1 MAGLKRSRILRFA
14 VGLLLAGLLLAL
26 PGPIARAQD
35 YNLTVDRN
43 LAWVYIQEDGSIDIV
58 YKITFTCDPGAHPID
73 IVDIGLPNQY
83 YDLSTATATI
93 DDLPVTS
100 IRKSERL
107 DNGVEVHLGSD
118 EIMPGETG
126 TVGLE
131 INNPHMVYQD
141 SEDRDYASARFSP
154 TWFGSEFTHGT
165 TDLHVTMYFPPG
177 VQPEETRYIEQ
188 FTQADMVGDRP
199 VMTWI
204 VETAQPDQ
212 QYTFGVSFPRRYVQ
226 KVYVQPGEQVPGASP
241 RPTVALTRKPTS
253 GSATDSGEFVCDA
266 ALCLGSIFF
275 SIVGGGTA
283 AVKSRRKRMDY
294 MPPLMSVEG
303 MGVKRGLTA
312 VEAAVLLEAPLNKV
326 LTMILFGLMK
336 KQAVR
341 LTSERGLARV
351 CPNCHTENPLDVI
364 LCTECGMSLTRLPEA
379 LETQTRFRVAESLPE
394 GLYPYENDF
403 LAAISEDGT
412 LKDKQLTTAMT
423 SLIQSVN
430 QKMKGF
436 HAKDTIAYYRDIVAR
451 AWKQVE
457 AADTPELVDQNLEWM
472 MADEAFEQKMSDTF
486 GEEPMPMPIW
496 WWADSGA
503 PAMPAAAPP
512 TPGQAAPLA
521 EVPQAAP
528 GSQFA
533 NSVVNRIEGISNTL
547 VRDVSAL
554 TAGVAEVT
562 HPAVAEKG
570 SGLESRGGG
579 FSCACACAC
588 AGCACAC
595 AGGGR

>member
-1 MAGLKRSRILRFA
+1 
-14 VGLLLAGLLLAL
+14 
-26 PGPIARAQD
+26 
-35 YNLTVDRN
+35 
-43 LAWVYIQEDGSIDIV
+43 
-58 YKITFTCDPGAHPID
+58 
-73 IVDIGLPNQY
+73 
-83 YDLSTATATI
+83 
-93 DDLPVTS
+93 
-100 IRKSERL
+100 
-107 DNGVEVHLGSD
+107 
-118 EIMPGETG
+118 
-126 TVGLE
+126 
-131 INNPHMVYQD
+131 
-141 SEDRDYASARFSP
+141 
-154 TWFGSEFTHGT
+154 
-165 TDLHVTMYFPPG
+165 
-177 VQPEETRYIEQ
+177 
-188 FTQADMVGDRP
+188 
-199 VMTWI
+199 
-204 VETAQPDQ
+204 
-212 QYTFGVSFPRRYVQ
+212 
-226 KVYVQPGEQVPGASP
+226 
-241 RPTVALTRKPTS
+241 
-253 GSATDSGEFVCDA
+253 
-266 ALCLGSIFF
+266 
-275 SIVGGGTA
+275 
-283 AVKSRRKRMDY
+283 
-294 MPPLMSVEG
+294 

>member
-1 MAGLKRSRILRFA
+1 MAGLKRSRILRLTA
-14 VGLLLAGLLLAL
+14 ALLLAGLLLAL

-35 YNLTVDRN
+35 YGFTVDRN
-43 LAWVYIQEDGSIDIV
+43 LAWVYIQEDGSVDIV
-58 YKITFTCDPGAHPID
+58 YRITFTCDSGAHPID

-83 YDLSTATATI
+83 YDLTTATATI
-93 DDLPVTS
+93 DDLPVAS
-100 IRKSERL
+100 IRKSEWL
-107 DNGVEVHLGSD
+107 DNGVEVHLGS
-118 EIMPGETG
+118 EKIMPGETG
-126 TVGLE
+126 RVRLE
-131 INNPHMVYQD
+131 ITNPHMVYQD
-141 SEDRDYASARFSP
+141 SEDAGYASVLFSP
-154 TWFGSEFTHGT
+154 NWFGSEFTHGT
-165 TDLHVTMYFPPG
+165 TDLRVTMYFPPG
-177 VQPEETRYIEQ
+177 VRPEETRYLEQ
-188 FTQADMVGDRP
+188 FTQADMVSGRP

-204 VETAQPDQ
+204 VEAAQPDR

-241 RPTVALTRKPTS
+241 RPTVAPARKPTS
-253 GSATDSGEFVCDA
+253 GSTTDSGEFVCDA

-303 MGVKRGLTA
+303 MGIKRGLTA

-326 LTMILFGLMK
+326 LTMILFGLVK

-341 LTSERGLARV
+341 VTSERGLARV
-351 CPNCHTENPLDVI
+351 CPNCHAENPLDVI
-364 LCTECGMSLTRLPEA
+364 LCTGCGMSLRQLPEA
-379 LETQTRFRVAESLPE
+379 PEMRTRFRVAESLPE
-394 GLYPYENDF
+394 ELYPYENDF

-412 LKDKQLTTAMT
+412 LENRQLMTVMT
-423 SLIQSVN
+423 SLIQSVS

-457 AADTPELVDQNLEWM
+457 APDTPELVDQNLEWM

-486 GEEPMPMPIW
+486 GEEPIPMPIW
-496 WWADSGA
+496 WWADGGA
-503 PAMPAAAPP
+503 PAMAAATPA

-521 EVPQAAP
+521 EAPQAPP

-554 TAGVAEVT
+554 TTGVADVT
-562 HPAVAEKG
+562 HPVAAEKG
-570 SGLESRGGG
+570 SGLASKGGG